1 MAVPQPGKPVSAKAE
16 TRQAALGLRRMREP
30 RVKFRTMQ
38 ANSLHG
44 LLTECG
50 EVEAKGA
57 LNKAIRGVLE
67 RPVESASSADDL
79 DRNAA
84 RAVQQV
90 EESG

>member
-50 EVEAKGA
+50 EVEAKG
-57 LNKAIRGVLE
+57 G
-67 RPVESASSADDL
+67 
-79 DRNAA
+79 
-84 RAVQQV
+84 
-90 EESG
+90 